1 MGVIEETPDEDKS
14 PEVQGVLWTCNS
26 PLSSISIG
34 KYTVTSLSFG
44 IHHCLFLTDDGA
56 VFAFGKNNFGQL
68 GSGNTVEYSTVP
80 YHVTG
85 VKHTAKD
92 IACGPNHSAA
102 LTIDGTVYM
111 WGLNNQGQ
119 CGFVEDTVLSPRK
132 VEVEEEL
139 GKCKDC
145 GCTVIARALFISVSC
160 GPVHTLALTN
170 NHKVFAWGTGPQ
182 LGLNAATKSLP
193 KRIDS
198 LKERKVLSVA
208 CGATHSLA
216 VTENI
221 PPVADN
227 SPVTCSSCEVKSA
240 TCPLGLPC
248 VVPTPVP
255 TQDETEALQLTEET
269 TDRAA
274 AIMGNQGLV
283 EGLDSLGILAGS
295 PSVYTDNLPS
305 ADLQV
310 QSLPCQ
316 NNNGHNDNAQMSLIS
331 EPSANADI
339 TNNAKETAVSTEK
352 EKQETNAGNGQEAV
366 HDEFEGI
373 ELRRGQLPMQRLRSA
388 SVPSKR
394 TSSILNPEHA
404 MEFLDRQLGHKPHS
418 KAQQSLAEDSVSE
431 PSKGISSSTSSI
443 AVKNMFSRV
452 TSLFVDRLNFVSFAP
467 QVSTAGSRS
476 GSAESFE
483 LVEPDQISDTCHSE
497 KTEGHLERPKSV
509 SRSSYDREVQLP
521 KQNMITQVWS
531 WGKGA
536 YGQLGHGDDLDRMQ
550 PCLMKHLNDSG
561 VLKVSA
567 GHGHSLAL
575 TCSFSVFSWGLNDVS
590 QLGHNPTAKCIST
603 PKLVAMPRN
612 DLVFDIAAGQSHSLF
627 LADGGGSYPVM
638 YGCGQHQ
645 CVSSPYGCQKSKKV
659 FPVMALK
666 KGGLVTGVFAGG
678 PSSGCLINLKE
689 TDEVQALYEFGASE
703 RRCLSNLCAV
713 QHKVFLHLVKDG
725 NIIADIPDYACK
737 PLKSII
743 STTEMVVSLLSANA
757 YDLTLLLQSRHFSC
771 ALSIMEKKDTW
782 IDVFWSYTKAV
793 TDFMAVGGFASLS
806 RMLVAKFKELESP
819 LFSPNALSH
828 FAKDIVGDTS
838 RLSSQSILQQL
849 FCLPLKRI
857 GEYTRLFSRLLA
869 SMDQHTQLWSNL
881 QSCLNDWLA
890 LYDISTKEIKLAEST
905 KSFWDSVNQKLADVY
920 RVPECRM
927 LRDSKSYPL
936 QLVSAGRF
944 ATHHFV
950 LFHDKFVHSH
960 FGGFQNY
967 SLELAW
973 VEADTK
979 SETVFA
985 ITTPEETLAFSCPVP
1000 SEKTEWVCCLNQA
1013 IRNLLNSDKR
1023 DNPVQ
1028 SLRSGHLDKRLT
1040 PPMIRHASYVFN
1052 KLPVYKDATYKGS
1065 WLKGQLHGCGKLT
1078 WPDGRKYTGRF
1089 KNNLQHGEG
1098 EYIVPGNGGDT
1109 VFRGTW
1115 KNGKLHGLGSARY
1128 PNGNLYEG
1136 FFKDGLRDG
1145 HGILKEGRFLSSS
1158 SIYIG
1163 QWLQNKRHGY
1173 GVLDNEKEGEKYMGM
1188 WQDDCRHGNGIMV
1201 TLDDIYY
1208 EGNFVNNNLSG
1219 YGTMMFQDNTVFK
1232 GELGAGG
1239 SLNGKGVL
1247 SLSNGD
1253 TIQGSFCG
1261 VWSEGIKI
1269 SGIYQKAVADEQSTS
1284 DVDSLI
1290 HRDNKG
1296 SFSMSVPASDK
1307 WRDIFDHCRD
1317 MLGIQGVS
1325 DVQDNKHAWDAI
1337 AIAISNRKRQSHVK
1351 KQGKPCC
1358 EENLDYLER
1367 IPQTSKKHGS
1377 LTLERYVEIKDYLTS
1392 AFDCVHHPLGYLLD
1406 GLVGVFRLT
1415 YCGIG
1420 VHPRLLVHAV
1430 EEVRSF
1436 CQRLYEL
1443 VRILFP
1449 DLPQADKPLV
1459 LTSLGDVECPDDF
1472 LDGAGECITPNTL
1485 IQPVLLPRLYP
1496 SLSTLYALNNEQEDR
1511 HYWERLLKWNKQS
1524 DLALM
1529 TFLGVDEKFMSLKFH
1544 DNVFTVERNLQRMS
1558 SIKDECFTNAIEA
1571 LQHISTA
1578 FTAFDKLQAIRQ
1590 TFEEIN
1596 KEVQKG
1602 LGDFLWNMDD
1612 LFPVFQYVVVRARIR
1627 NLGSEINFV
1636 DDLMERHYQNGEL
1649 GIMFTTVKA
1658 CYFQI
1663 RTEKLI
1669 QA

>member
-44 IHHCLFLTDDGA
+44 IHHCLFLTDNGA

-68 GSGNTVEYSTVP
+68 GSGNTVEYSKVP

-119 CGFVEDTVLSPRK
+119 CGFLEDTVLSPRK
-132 VEVEEEL
+132 VE
-139 GKCKDC
+139 
-145 GCTVIARALFISVSC
+145 
-160 GPVHTLALTN
+160 
-170 NHKVFAWGTGPQ
+170 
-182 LGLNAATKSLP
+182 
-193 KRIDS
+193 
-198 LKERKVLSVA
+198 
-208 CGATHSLA
+208 
-216 VTENI
+216 
-221 PPVADN
+221 
-227 SPVTCSSCEVKSA
+227 
-240 TCPLGLPC
+240 
-248 VVPTPVP
+248 
-255 TQDETEALQLTEET
+255 
-269 TDRAA
+269 
-274 AIMGNQGLV
+274 
-283 EGLDSLGILAGS
+283 
-295 PSVYTDNLPS
+295 
-305 ADLQV
+305 
-310 QSLPCQ
+310 
-316 NNNGHNDNAQMSLIS
+316 
-331 EPSANADI
+331 
-339 TNNAKETAVSTEK
+339 
-352 EKQETNAGNGQEAV
+352 EKQEPNASKGQEAV

-373 ELRRGQLPMQRLRSA
+373 ELRRGQLPVQRLRSA

-418 KAQQSLAEDSVSE
+418 KARQSLAEDS
-431 PSKGISSSTSSI
+431 
-443 AVKNMFSRV
+443 
-452 TSLFVDRLNFVSFAP
+452 
-467 QVSTAGSRS
+467 VSTAGSRS

-483 LVEPDQISDTCHSE
+483 LVEPDQISDTCRSE
-497 KTEGHLERPKSV
+497 KTEGHLERPKSA
-509 SRSSYDREVQLP
+509 SRLSYDRDVQLP

-645 CVSSPYGCQKSKKV
+645 CVSTPYGCQKSKKV

-743 STTEMVVSLLSANA
+743 STTEMLVSLLSANA

-793 TDFMAVGGFASLS
+793 TDFTAVGGFASLS
-806 RMLVAKFKELESP
+806 RMLV
-819 LFSPNALSH
+819 FSPNALSH

-869 SMDQHTQLWSNL
+869 SVDQHTQLWSNL

-890 LYDISTKEIKLAEST
+890 LYDISAKEMKLAEST
-905 KSFWDSVNQKLADVY
+905 KSFWDTVNQKLADVY

-1028 SLRSGHLDKRLT
+1028 SLKSGHLDKRLT
-1040 PPMIRHASYVFN
+1040 PPMIRHASYVFT

-1065 WLKGQLHGCGKLT
+1065 WLKGQLHGFGKLT

-1269 SGIYQKAVADEQSTS
+1269 SGIYQKAVADEQCSS

-1290 HRDNKG
+1290 HRDNKV

-1307 WRDIFDHCRD
+1307 
-1317 MLGIQGVS
+1317 
-1325 DVQDNKHAWDAI
+1325 
-1337 AIAISNRKRQSHVK
+1337 
-1351 KQGKPCC
+1351 GKPCC

-1459 LTSLGDVECPDDF
+1459 LTSLGNVECPDDF

-1544 DNVFTVERNLQRMS
+1544 DNIFTIERNLQRMS

-1596 KEVQKG
+1596 KAIQKG

-1636 DDLMERHYQNGEL
+1636 DDLMERHFQNGEL

>member
-1 MGVIEETPDEDKS
+1 MGVIEETSDEDIS
-14 PEVQGVLWTCNS
+14 PEVQGILWTCNS

-34 KYTVTSLSFG
+34 RYTVTSLSFG
-44 IHHCLFLTDDGA
+44 SHHCLFLTGNGE
-56 VFAFGKNNFGQL
+56 VFAFGKNNYGQL
-68 GSGNTVEYSTVP
+68 GSGNTVDYSTVP
-80 YHVTG
+80 FHVTG
-85 VKHTAKD
+85 VKCAAKD

-102 LTIDGTVYM
+102 LTIDGLVYM
-111 WGLNNQGQ
+111 WGQNSQGQ
-119 CGFVEDTVLSPRK
+119 CGFLEETLLSPRK
-132 VEVEEEL
+132 VEVLKEL
-139 GKCKDC
+139 GKCQQC
-145 GCTVIARALFISVSC
+145 GCTVTGGVFVISISC
-160 GPVHTLALTN
+160 GPVHTLALTG
-170 NHKVFAWGTGPQ
+170 NHEVFAWGTGPQ

-193 KRIDS
+193 KRIDF
-198 LKERKVLSVA
+198 LKEKKVLSVA

-221 PPVADN
+221 PPVITEDDA
-227 SPVTCSSCEVKSA
+227 VICSSCVEKSS

-248 VVPTPVP
+248 MVSKPACIQDDSIAGNSEGIVENEDVIGSSINLKASQDGSTEQPVIVDLQAQDLLSEVGSLHPDDQIQAPLISTPSVN
-255 TQDETEALQLTEET
+255 TDVTTRVQDEGCLVPG
-269 TDRAA
+269 AA
-274 AIMGNQGLV
+274 DTKEN
-283 EGLDSLGILAGS
+283 
-295 PSVYTDNLPS
+295 
-305 ADLQV
+305 
-310 QSLPCQ
+310 CQ
-316 NNNGHNDNAQMSLIS
+316 EMDAS
-331 EPSANADI
+331 E
-339 TNNAKETAVSTEK
+339 V
-352 EKQETNAGNGQEAV
+352 QEADC
-366 HDEFEGI
+366 DEFEGV
-373 ELRRGQLPMQRLRSA
+373 ELRRGTMQRLRST
-388 SVPSKR
+388 SMPSKR
-394 TSSILNPEHA
+394 TSSILNPELA
-404 MEFLDRQLGHKPHS
+404 MEFLDRQLGHKPQS
-418 KAQQSLAEDSVSE
+418 KAQASVPEDSINE
-431 PSKGISSSTSSI
+431 PSKEISSSTSSV
-443 AVKNMFSRV
+443 AMKNMFSRV

-467 QVSTAGSRS
+467 QVTATGSRS

-483 LVEPDQISDTCHSE
+483 LVESDQIPHICNSE
-497 KTEGHLERPKSV
+497 KTENHFERRQNS
-509 SRSSYDREVQLP
+509 SRSSDIREFQLP
-521 KQNMITQVWS
+521 KHNMITQVWS
-531 WGKGA
+531 WGKGS

-590 QLGHNPTAKCIST
+590 QLGHNPAAKCIST

-627 LADGGGSYPVM
+627 LADCGGSYPVM
-638 YGCGQHQ
+638 YCCGQHQ
-645 CVSSPYGCQKSKKV
+645 CENAPYGCQKSKKV
-659 FPVMALK
+659 FPVAALK
-666 KGGLVTGVFAGG
+666 KGGLITGVFAGG

-703 RRCLSNLCAV
+703 RRCLNNLCMV
-713 QHKVFLHLVKDG
+713 QSKVFFHLVKDG
-725 NIIADIPDYACK
+725 SLIVDIPDYACK
-737 PLKSII
+737 PLKSVI
-743 STTEMVVSLLSANA
+743 STTDMLVSLLSANA
-757 YDLTLLLQSRHFSC
+757 YDLTLLLQSRHFSG
-771 ALSIMEKKDTW
+771 ALSILEKKDAW
-782 IDVFWSYTKAV
+782 IDVFWSYTRAV
-793 TDFMAVGGFASLS
+793 TNFLAVGGFTSLS
-806 RMLVAKFKELESP
+806 RMLV
-819 LFSPNALSH
+819 FSPNALSH
-828 FAKDIVGDTS
+828 FAKDIIGDTS
-838 RLSSQSILQQL
+838 QLSSQTILQQL
-849 FCLPLKRI
+849 FTLPLKRI

-869 SMDQHTQLWSNL
+869 SLDQHTKLWSSL

-890 LYDISTKEIKLAEST
+890 LYDISTKELKLAEST
-905 KSFWDSVNQKLADVY
+905 KLFWESVSQKLADIY
-920 RVPECRM
+920 RLPGCRM
-927 LRDSKSYPL
+927 LRDSKSCPL

-985 ITTPEETLAFSCPVP
+985 ITTPEEMLAFSCPAP

-1013 IRNLLNSDKR
+1013 IRNLINNDKR
-1023 DNPVQ
+1023 ENPVQ
-1028 SLRSGHLDKRLT
+1028 SLKSGHLDKRLT
-1040 PPMIRHASYVFN
+1040 PPMIRHASYVFT
-1052 KLPVYKDATYKGS
+1052 KLPVYRDATYKGS
-1065 WLKGQLHGCGKLT
+1065 WLKGQLHGFGVLT

-1136 FFKDGLRDG
+1136 FFKEGLRDG

-1208 EGNFVNNNLSG
+1208 EGNFINNSLSG
-1219 YGTMMFQDNTVFK
+1219 YGTMMFQDNTIFK

-1253 TIQGSFCG
+1253 TIQGTFCG

-1269 SGIYQKAVADEQSTS
+1269 SGTYQKAVADEQSIS

-1290 HRDNKG
+1290 HRDNCG
-1296 SFSMSVPASDK
+1296 SPSLSVPASEK

-1317 MLGIQGVS
+1317 MLGIQGIS
-1325 DVQDNKHAWDAI
+1325 DTQDNKHAWDAI

-1351 KQGKPCC
+1351 KPAKLCC

-1367 IPQTSKKHGS
+1367 IPRTSRKYGS
-1377 LTLERYVEIKDYLTS
+1377 LTMEHYREIKEYLSS

-1443 VRILFP
+1443 VKILFP
-1449 DLPQADKPLV
+1449 DLPQANKPMV
-1459 LTSLGDVECPDDF
+1459 LTSSGDIESPNDF
-1472 LDGAGECITPNTL
+1472 FDVVGECITPNTL

-1529 TFLGVDEKFMSLKFH
+1529 TFLGVDEKFMSLKFP
-1544 DNVFTVERNLQRMS
+1544 DKIFTMERNRVS
-1558 SIKDECFTNAIEA
+1558 SIKDECFTDAIDA

-1627 NLGSEINFV
+1627 NLGSEIHFV
-1636 DDLMERHYQNGEL
+1636 DDLMERHFQNGEL

>member
-1 MGVIEETPDEDKS
+1 MGVIEEKPDEDKS
-14 PEVQGVLWTCNS
+14 PEAQGILWTCNN

-34 KYTVTSLSFG
+34 KHTVASLSFG
-44 IHHCLFLTDDGA
+44 SHHCLFLTDNGE

-68 GSGNTVEYSTVP
+68 GTGNTVEYSTVP
-80 YHVTG
+80 FHVNET
-85 VKHTAKD
+85 KWAAKS

-102 LTIDGTVYM
+102 LTTNGLVYM
-111 WGLNNQGQ
+111 WGQNSHGQ
-119 CGFVEDTVLSPRK
+119 CGFSEEAILSPK
-132 VEVEEEL
+132 AVDILEDL
-139 GKCKDC
+139 GKCQNC
-145 GCTVIARALFISVSC
+145 GCPVVSDAFVISISC
-160 GPVHTLALTN
+160 GPIHTLALTC
-170 NHKVFAWGTGPQ
+170 NHEVFAWGTGPQ
-182 LGLNAATKSLP
+182 LGLNVTTRSVP
-193 KRIDS
+193 KKIS
-198 LKERKVLSVA
+198 FLKGKKVLSVA

-216 VTENI
+216 VTENAL
-221 PPVADN
+221 PVATRDTA
-227 SPVTCSSCEVKSA
+227 VTCSRCTAKSV

-248 VVPTPVP
+248 MESKPSTVEGEAQVVEAEKGASKDVECTTENDDGPGGSSKPEAAVLLGDEGGQLLNGVQEVPAAATEDENQPSEEQIEPQMPQSPVDTSIVVADSGGATNTTPSEER
-255 TQDETEALQLTEET
+255 QRGTEAQ
-269 TDRAA
+269 
-274 AIMGNQGLV
+274 
-283 EGLDSLGILAGS
+283 
-295 PSVYTDNLPS
+295 
-305 ADLQV
+305 
-310 QSLPCQ
+310 
-316 NNNGHNDNAQMSLIS
+316 
-331 EPSANADI
+331 
-339 TNNAKETAVSTEK
+339 ETAR
-352 EKQETNAGNGQEAV
+352 
-366 HDEFEGI
+366 DELEGV
-373 ELRRGQLPMQRLRSA
+373 ELRREQLPMQRSRSA
-388 SVPSKR
+388 SMPTKR

-404 MEFLDRQLGHKPHS
+404 MEFLDRQLGHKPPS
-418 KAQQSLAEDSVSE
+418 KSRKSVPEDTISE
-431 PSKGISSSTSSI
+431 PSKGSSSSTSSV
-443 AVKNMFSRV
+443 AVKNVFSRV

-467 QVSTAGSRS
+467 QVSTTGSRN

-483 LVEPDQISDTCHSE
+483 LVESDQVSNISDSDKIRNYLDRQTTS
-497 KTEGHLERPKSV
+497 
-509 SRSSYDREVQLP
+509 SRSSDNRELLP
-521 KQNMITQVWS
+521 PRQTIITQVWS
-531 WGKGA
+531 WGKGS

-575 TCSFSVFSWGLNDVS
+575 TCGFCVLSWGLNDAG
-590 QLGHNPTAKCIST
+590 QLGHNLAAKCIST
-603 PKLVAMPRN
+603 PKPVAMPRN
-612 DLVFDIAAGQSHSLF
+612 DLVFDIAAGHTHSLF
-627 LADGGGSYPVM
+627 LADCGGSYPVM
-638 YGCGQHQ
+638 YSCGQHQ
-645 CVSSPYGCQKSKKV
+645 CEKTPHGCQKSKKV
-659 FPVMALK
+659 FPVTALK
-666 KGGLVTGVFAGG
+666 KGGLVTRVFAGG
-678 PSSGCLINLKE
+678 PSSGCLVNMRE

-703 RRCLSNLCAV
+703 RRCLNSLCLV
-713 QHKVFLHLVKDG
+713 QNKVFLHLMKDG
-725 NIIADIPDYACK
+725 SLVADVPDYACK
-737 PLKSII
+737 PLKSVIG
-743 STTEMVVSLLSANA
+743 TTQTLVQLLSANA
-757 YDLTLLLQSRHFSC
+757 YDLTLLLQNCHFSG
-771 ALSIMEKKDTW
+771 ALSILENKDAW
-782 IDVFWSYTKAV
+782 LDVFWSYTRAV
-793 TDFMAVGGFASLS
+793 TNFLAVGGFASLS
-806 RMLVAKFKELESP
+806 RMLV
-819 LFSPNALSH
+819 FSPNALSH
-828 FAKDIVGDTS
+828 FAKEIIGDTS
-838 RLSSQSILQQL
+838 QLSSQSILQQL
-849 FCLPLKRI
+849 FSLPLKRI
-857 GEYTRLFSRLLA
+857 GEYTRLLSRLLA
-869 SMDQHTQLWSNL
+869 SLDQQTKLWSSL
-881 QSCLNDWLA
+881 QACLNDWLA
-890 LYDISTKEIKLAEST
+890 LHDISTKEVKLAEST
-905 KSFWDSVNQKLADVY
+905 KLFWESVSQKLADAY
-920 RVPECRM
+920 RIPECRM
-927 LRDSKSYPL
+927 LRESKSCPL

-944 ATHHFV
+944 ASHHFV

-967 SLELAW
+967 NLEVAW
-973 VEADTK
+973 VEADME

-985 ITTPEETLAFSCPVP
+985 ITAPEETLAFSCPTP

-1023 DNPVQ
+1023 ENPVQ
-1028 SLRSGHLDKRLT
+1028 SLKSGHSDKRLT
-1040 PPMIRHASYVFN
+1040 PPMIRHASHVFA
-1052 KLPVYKDATYKGS
+1052 KSPAYKDATYKGS
-1065 WLKGQLHGCGKLT
+1065 WLKGQLHGFGKLT

-1098 EYIVPGNGGDT
+1098 EYVVPGNGGDT
-1109 VFRGTW
+1109 VYRGTW

-1128 PNGNLYEG
+1128 PNGDLYEG
-1136 FFKDGLRDG
+1136 FFKDGLKDG
-1145 HGILKEGRFLSSS
+1145 HGILKEGRYLSSS

-1163 QWLQNKRHGY
+1163 QWQQNKRHGY

-1188 WQDDCRHGNGIMV
+1188 WHDDCRHGNGIMV

-1269 SGIYQKAVADEQSTS
+1269 SGVYQKAVADEHSIS
-1284 DVDSLI
+1284 DVDSLV
-1290 HRDNKG
+1290 HRDSVG
-1296 SFSMSVPASDK
+1296 SPSLSVPASQK

-1317 MLGIQGVS
+1317 MLGILGVS
-1325 DVQDNKHAWDAI
+1325 DAQDNKNAWDAI
-1337 AIAISNRKRQSHVK
+1337 AIAISNRKKQSHIK
-1351 KQGKPCC
+1351 NRFKPCC

-1367 IPQTSKKHGS
+1367 IPQTSKRHGS
-1377 LTLERYVEIKDYLTS
+1377 LTLERYVEIKDYLSS

-1449 DLPQADKPLV
+1449 DLPRGDKPVV
-1459 LTSLGDVECPDDF
+1459 LTSSGNVECTDDAF
-1472 LDGAGECITPNTL
+1472 DGSGECITPNTL

-1529 TFLGVDEKFMSLKFH
+1529 TFLGVDEKFMSLKFP
-1544 DNVFTVERNLQRMS
+1544 DKIFTMDRNRVS
-1558 SIKDECFTNAIEA
+1558 SIKDECFTDAIDA

-1578 FTAFDKLQAIRQ
+1578 FTASDKLQAIRQ
-1590 TFEEIN
+1590 TFEEIS

-1627 NLGSEINFV
+1627 NLGSEIHFV
-1636 DDLMERHYQNGEL
+1636 DDLMEHHIQNGLL

-1669 QA
+1669 QT

>member
-1 MGVIEETPDEDKS
+1 MDAIEETPDEDES

-26 PLSSISIG
+26 SLSSISIG

-44 IHHCLFLTDDGA
+44 IHHCLFLTDSGA
-56 VFAFGKNNFGQL
+56 VFAFGKNDFGQL

-102 LTIDGTVYM
+102 LTIDGTIYM
-111 WGLNNQGQ
+111 WGENYQGQ
-119 CGFVEDTVLSPRK
+119 CGFFDHTVLSPRK

-145 GCTVIARALFISVSC
+145 GSTVVARALFISVSC
-160 GPVHTLALTN
+160 GFIHTLALTN

-182 LGLNAATKSLP
+182 LGLNATTRSVP

-208 CGATHSLA
+208 CGLSHSLA

-221 PPVADN
+221 PPIAND
-227 SPVTCSSCEVKSA
+227 SLVTCSSCEVKSA

-248 VVPTPVP
+248 IVPTPVSM
-255 TQDETEALQLTEET
+255 QDETGTLQLTEET
-269 TDRAA
+269 VDCAVT
-274 AIMGNQGLV
+274 IIGNQGLV
-283 EGLDSLGILAGS
+283 EEFNLQGTLAGS
-295 PSVYTDNLPS
+295 TNVYTDDLTS
-305 ADLQV
+305 ADVQV
-310 QSLPCQ
+310 QGLPCQ
-316 NNNGHNDNAQMSLIS
+316 NDSDHNEKGQMLLIS
-331 EPSANADI
+331 EPSVNADI
-339 TNNAKETAVSTEK
+339 TNNAKETDVCPEK
-352 EKQETNAGNGQEAV
+352 DKQETDASKSQEAV

-373 ELRRGQLPMQRLRSA
+373 ELRRGQLPVERLRSA

-418 KAQQSLAEDSVSE
+418 KARQSLAADSVSE
-431 PSKGISSSTSSI
+431 PSQGISSSTSSI

-483 LVEPDQISDTCHSE
+483 LVEPDHISDTCHSE
-497 KTEGHLERPKSV
+497 KMEGHLERPKSV
-509 SRSSYDREVQLP
+509 SLSSYDREVQLP

-531 WGKGA
+531 WGEGTD
-536 YGQLGHGDDLDRMQ
+536 GQLGHGDNLDRMQ
-550 PCLMKHLNDSG
+550 PCLMKHLNDFG

-567 GHGHSLAL
+567 GHGYSLAL
-575 TCSFSVFSWGLNDVS
+575 TRSFSVFSWGLNKHS
-590 QLGHNPTAKCIST
+590 QLGHSPTAKCIST

-612 DLVFDIAAGQSHSLF
+612 DLVFDIAAGISHSLF

-638 YGCGQHQ
+638 YGCGEHL
-645 CVSSPYGCQKSKKV
+645 CMNRPYRCEGSKTV
-659 FPVMALK
+659 VPVMVLK

-678 PSSGCLINLKE
+678 HSSGCLINLKE

-725 NIIADIPDYACK
+725 NIISDIPDCACK

-743 STTEMVVSLLSANA
+743 STSEVLVSLLSANA
-757 YDLTLLLQSRHFSC
+757 YDLTLLLQSGHFSC

-782 IDVFWSYTKAV
+782 IDAFWSYTKAV
-793 TDFMAVGGFASLS
+793 TDFTAVGGFASLS
-806 RMLVAKFKELESP
+806 RMLV
-819 LFSPNALSH
+819 FSPNALSH
-828 FAKDIVGDTS
+828 IAKDIVGDTS
-838 RLSSQSILQQL
+838 RLSSQSVLQQL

-869 SMDQHTQLWSNL
+869 SVDQRTQLWSNL

-890 LYDISTKEIKLAEST
+890 LYDISTKEMKLAEST
-905 KSFWDSVNQKLADVY
+905 KSFWDTVNQKLTAVY

-936 QLVSAGRF
+936 QLVSGGRF

-979 SETVFA
+979 SENVFA
-985 ITTPEETLAFSCPVP
+985 ITTPEETLAFSCRVP
-1000 SEKTEWVCCLNQA
+1000 SQKTEWVCCLNQA

-1028 SLRSGHLDKRLT
+1028 SLKSGHLDKRLT
-1040 PPMIRHASYVFN
+1040 PPMIRHASFVFT
-1052 KLPVYKDATYKGS
+1052 KLPAYKDATYKGS
-1065 WLKGQLHGCGKLT
+1065 WLKGQLHGFGKLS

-1128 PNGNLYEG
+1128 PNGNFYEG

-1163 QWLQNKRHGY
+1163 QWLQDKRHGY

-1253 TIQGSFCG
+1253 SIQGSFCG
-1261 VWSEGIKI
+1261 VWSEGIKV
-1269 SGIYQKAVADEQSTS
+1269 SGVYQKAVADEQCTS

-1290 HRDNKG
+1290 GRDKKA

-1317 MLGIQGVS
+1317 MLGILGVS
-1325 DVQDNKHAWDAI
+1325 DAQDNKHAWDAI
-1337 AIAISNRKRQSHVK
+1337 AIAISNRKRQSHVE
-1351 KQGKPCC
+1351 KQGKSCC
-1358 EENLDYLER
+1358 KENLDYLER

-1377 LTLERYVEIKDYLTS
+1377 LTLDRYVEIKDYLTS

-1459 LTSLGDVECPDDF
+1459 LTTLGNLDCPDDF

-1529 TFLGVDEKFMSLKFH
+1529 TFLGVDEKFMSSKFH
-1544 DNVFTVERNLQRMS
+1544 DNIFTMERNLQRMS

-1636 DDLMERHYQNGEL
+1636 DDLMERHFLNGEL

-1663 RTEKLI
+1663 RTEKVI

>member
-34 KYTVTSLSFG
+34 KYTVTFLSFG

-139 GKCKDC
+139 GKCKNC
-145 GCTVIARALFISVSC
+145 GCTVIARARFISVSC

-295 PSVYTDNLPS
+295 TSVYTDNLPS

-316 NNNGHNDNAQMSLIS
+316 NTNGHNDNVQMSLIS

-418 KAQQSLAEDSVSE
+418 KARQSLAEDSVSE

-590 QLGHNPTAKCIST
+590 QLGHNPIAKCIST

-806 RMLVAKFKELESP
+806 RMLV
-819 LFSPNALSH
+819 FSPNALSH

-1028 SLRSGHLDKRLT
+1028 SLRSGHSDKRLT

-1065 WLKGQLHGCGKLT
+1065 WLKGQLHGSGKLT

-1269 SGIYQKAVADEQSTS
+1269 SGIYQKAVADEHSTS

-1325 DVQDNKHAWDAI
+1325 DAQDNKHAWDAI

-1544 DNVFTVERNLQRMS
+1544 DNVFTIERNLQRMS

-1596 KEVQKG
+1596 KAIQKG

>member
-44 IHHCLFLTDDGA
+44 IHHCLFLTDNGA

-68 GSGNTVEYSTVP
+68 GSGNTVEYSKVP

-119 CGFVEDTVLSPRK
+119 CGFLEDTVLSPRK
-132 VEVEEEL
+132 VE
-139 GKCKDC
+139 
-145 GCTVIARALFISVSC
+145 
-160 GPVHTLALTN
+160 
-170 NHKVFAWGTGPQ
+170 
-182 LGLNAATKSLP
+182 
-193 KRIDS
+193 
-198 LKERKVLSVA
+198 
-208 CGATHSLA
+208 
-216 VTENI
+216 
-221 PPVADN
+221 
-227 SPVTCSSCEVKSA
+227 
-240 TCPLGLPC
+240 
-248 VVPTPVP
+248 
-255 TQDETEALQLTEET
+255 
-269 TDRAA
+269 
-274 AIMGNQGLV
+274 
-283 EGLDSLGILAGS
+283 
-295 PSVYTDNLPS
+295 
-305 ADLQV
+305 
-310 QSLPCQ
+310 
-316 NNNGHNDNAQMSLIS
+316 
-331 EPSANADI
+331 
-339 TNNAKETAVSTEK
+339 
-352 EKQETNAGNGQEAV
+352 EKQEPNASKGQEAV

-373 ELRRGQLPMQRLRSA
+373 ELRRGQLPVQRLRSA

-418 KAQQSLAEDSVSE
+418 KARQSLAEDS
-431 PSKGISSSTSSI
+431 
-443 AVKNMFSRV
+443 
-452 TSLFVDRLNFVSFAP
+452 
-467 QVSTAGSRS
+467 VSTAGSRS

-483 LVEPDQISDTCHSE
+483 LVEPDQISDTCRSE
-497 KTEGHLERPKSV
+497 KTEGHLERPKSA
-509 SRSSYDREVQLP
+509 SRLSYDRDVQLP

-645 CVSSPYGCQKSKKV
+645 CVSTPYGCQKSKKV

-743 STTEMVVSLLSANA
+743 STTEMLVSLLSANA

-793 TDFMAVGGFASLS
+793 TDFTAVGGFASLS

-869 SMDQHTQLWSNL
+869 SVDQHTQLWSNL

-890 LYDISTKEIKLAEST
+890 LYDISAKEMKLAEST
-905 KSFWDSVNQKLADVY
+905 KSFWDTVNQKLADVY

-1028 SLRSGHLDKRLT
+1028 SLKSGHLDKRLT
-1040 PPMIRHASYVFN
+1040 PPMIRHASYVFT

-1065 WLKGQLHGCGKLT
+1065 WLKGQLHGFGKLT

-1269 SGIYQKAVADEQSTS
+1269 SGIYQKAVADEQCSS

-1290 HRDNKG
+1290 HRDNKV

-1307 WRDIFDHCRD
+1307 
-1317 MLGIQGVS
+1317 
-1325 DVQDNKHAWDAI
+1325 
-1337 AIAISNRKRQSHVK
+1337 
-1351 KQGKPCC
+1351 GKPCC

-1459 LTSLGDVECPDDF
+1459 LTSLGNVECPDDF

-1544 DNVFTVERNLQRMS
+1544 DNIFTIERNLQRMS

-1596 KEVQKG
+1596 KAIQKG

-1636 DDLMERHYQNGEL
+1636 DDLMERHFQNGEL